1 MDGMSKTRKGDR
13 EIISVSLPVDVYD
26 ALQDICE
33 KRDYN
38 RSALIASAI
47 TLYLLQLGVKVGER

>member
-26 ALQDICE
+26 VLQDICE

-47 TLYLLQLGVKVGER
+47 TLYLSQLGVKVGER